1 MNSRVERLLR
11 WVWLVNGVLLL
22 ALLVL
27 GVVFTA
33 GAWIVDLTA
42 GGEGA
47 VSVAPKRDAG
57 AEEPRTALRY
67 GAPETVRGSATRI
80 VLIRRGQAGRASSV
94 GYGSSSPER
103 GEGPIVNVGFVDA
116 GGGRLLLDRP
126 GYVASV
132 RWPGSTTQPAGT
144 TGDTLLR
151 SVVYEMAL
159 EDGNGDGRLDHRD
172 PGALYLS
179 ALDGT
184 GLRRVLPAGFTLR
197 GWEVREDGYLFVSA
211 LQAPAGGRGGGDED
225 RLPQRAFLVGA
236 DGEARPYAA
245 LDSLAGA
252 AARVLEK

>member
-47 VSVAPKRDAG
+47 VSVAPRRDAG
-57 AEEPRTALRY
+57 TEERRMALRY

-80 VLIRRGQAGRASSV
+80 VLIRRGQAGRSSV
-94 GYGSSSPER
+94 GYGSSSPDR

-116 GGGRLLLDRP
+116 GGGRLLLDKP

-132 RWPGSTTQPAGT
+132 RWPGSTIQPSGMT
-144 TGDTLLR
+144 SDTLLR

-184 GLRRVLPAGFTLR
+184 GLRRVLPAGYTLR
-197 GWEVREDGYLFVSA
+197 GWEVREDGSLFVSA
-211 LQAPAGGRGGGDED
+211 LQAPAASRGGVDED

-245 LDSLAGA
+245 LDSLAAA